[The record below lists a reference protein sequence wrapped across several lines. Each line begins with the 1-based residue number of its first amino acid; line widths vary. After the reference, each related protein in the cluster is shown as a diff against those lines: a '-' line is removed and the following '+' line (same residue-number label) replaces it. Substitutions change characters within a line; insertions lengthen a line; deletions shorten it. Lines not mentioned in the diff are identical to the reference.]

1 MNQKFHNTIAT
12 HYILH
17 HSIITI
23 LVIITALFIIV
34 QYNCIFSDEQRKCR
48 MLPEE
53 EELDLPCILGGTQD
67 PPLPRPRA
75 LPNEGFHKFLDK
87 DLRLNKIE
95 ADSRHSKELILPLQ
109 L

>member
-1 MNQKFHNTIAT
+1 M
-12 HYILH
+12 
-17 HSIITI
+17 

-48 MLPEE
+48 MLPE